1 MPEAAKICSKRA
13 FSDAEPRIGSSS
25 GLLRCRPVPS
35 RPGRTPAR
43 LLLVLGG
50 VALAF
55 SLAASGGADSAPAL
69 LQRAHAL
76 RAERTAL
83 SARSHAALL
92 RLYALDSELARA
104 RARLDR
110 LTERAA
116 QVRRERVLTAKRLR
130 IATGDVH
137 TAQVELAARLRQLYE
152 QGDTDPLAILLGARS
167 LDEALAGI
175 DRLNRSAPLAPE
187 LLPET

>member
-1 MPEAAKICSKRA
+1 
-13 FSDAEPRIGSSS
+13 
-25 GLLRCRPVPS
+25 PS

-110 LTERAA
+110 LTALAERSATLERLRRDAAATASTLAATRAQHVTYLADLRAKEQLDATRVASLESAA
-116 QVRRERVLTAKRLR
+116 QAAQAKSAA
-130 IATGDVH
+130 IATAPVPVS
-137 TAQVELAARLRQLYE
+137 TPSPPAA
-152 QGDTDPLAILLGARS
+152 
-167 LDEALAGI
+167 
-175 DRLNRSAPLAPE
+175 APE
-187 LLPET
+187 G